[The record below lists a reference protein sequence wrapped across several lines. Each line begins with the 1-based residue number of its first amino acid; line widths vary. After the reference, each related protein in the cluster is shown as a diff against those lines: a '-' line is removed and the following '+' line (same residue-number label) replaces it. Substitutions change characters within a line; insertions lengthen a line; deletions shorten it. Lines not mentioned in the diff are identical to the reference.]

1 MDRTGEYDFSV
12 PDGRPFRIAVL
23 GDTHL
28 LRGETIPP
36 DAIDAIR
43 GTEPDLI
50 LHTGDVVW
58 LPGLAPIRDIARLLL
73 VRGNRDFLQWRE
85 LPAMVRIR
93 VGCVRL
99 LLFHGYGNLLGYARM
114 KVISMR
120 RNLAIREMNF
130 NFPPEARD
138 ADVLVYGHTHMAR
151 AEVSD
156 GKMILNPGAL
166 TEKSNVYGAGKP
178 SFALITVARNGLVEA
193 EIRTRVN
200 RWHASCRVT
209 NACHD

>member
-12 PDGRPFRIAVL
+12 PDGCPFRIAVL

-58 LPGLAPIRDIARLLL
+58 LSGLAPIRDIAPLLL
-73 VRGNRDFLQWRE
+73 VRGNRDFMYWRE

-114 KVISMR
+114 KIISMR

-151 AEVSD
+151 AEVSG

-178 SFALITVARNGLVEA
+178 SFALITVARNGQVEA

>member
-28 LRGETIPP
+28 SRGETIPP

-58 LPGLAPIRDIARLLL
+58 LPGLAPIRDIAPLLL
-73 VRGNRDFLQWRE
+73 VRGNRDYLHWGE

-93 VGCVRL
+93 IGCVRL

-151 AEVSD
+151 AEVSG

-178 SFALITVARNGLVEA
+178 SFALITVARNGQVEA
-193 EIRTRVN
+193 GIRTRAN
-200 RWHASCRVT
+200 GWHASCRVT